1 MLCVAIVYINFTIL
15 YSKILQDFHLIGLM
29 CHLLSQAAAYSSED
43 GVLTEA
49 MIDARV
55 DDAVKQHLQKMD
67 WLHGEEEAQSLTP
80 PPAGATPSGGK
91 MGFTLPLSEAP
102 QTDDVIPPVLEINMK
117 QEGTSIIPPSDIDQS
132 AKGKNANP
140 AGQDCKDAVKAEA
153 VEEEENLAE
162 HAVSTDGENKVEKQD
177 KTGSSPPKEGTPV

>member
-1 MLCVAIVYINFTIL
+1 MCVCVVL
-15 YSKILQDFHLIGLM
+15 
-29 CHLLSQAAAYSSED
+29 QAAAYSSED

-80 PPAGATPSGGK
+80 PTAGTVASGGK

-102 QTDDVIPPVLEINMK
+102 QTDDVIAPVMESNMK
-117 QEGTSIIPPSDIDQS
+117 QEGESVPTPSDVDQ
-132 AKGKNANP
+132 AAEGKNVDS
-140 AGQDCKDAVKAEA
+140 AGQDCKDDVTAEA
-153 VEEEENLAE
+153 APVAESSAELA
-162 HAVSTDGENKVEKQD
+162 APTDSEKKVEKED
-177 KTGSSPPKEGTPV
+177 KAGSSSPPKDGTPV